1 MDNSG
6 DLIGLVA
13 GGVWLRGRQWHS
25 PDSSLAG
32 RSCDRFDIQP
42 GHRPTHDLKHAP
54 VGERHTEDQEWLL
67 SRLRATLR
75 KAVSCMVIVKRL

>member
-1 MDNSG
+1 MDNFS

-13 GGVWLRGRQWHS
+13 GGVWFRGRRRHS

-42 GHRPTHDLKHAP
+42 GHWPTHDLSMHPLGKDTQRIKS
-54 VGERHTEDQEWLL
+54 GFYRD
-67 SRLRATLR
+67 
-75 KAVSCMVIVKRL
+75 